1 MENIKMQLSSQELNE
16 YNKLREDG
24 KKWYSYYRGKGRTHK
39 EALAEAIKECG
50 VEKTIECDGI
60 IFTERNLEEN
70 EIECD
75 GMLFTESEYQEYKKL
90 DASLKDVY
98 RVNRKPYGLNHEQTM
113 SMVAIHVNALIP
125 VKTKKREN
133 INEETIKQIIKKA
146 FDWLKDNFYN
156 TFSRIANQISELWAM
171 CEDFLRRVF
180 SI

>member
-1 MENIKMQLSSQELNE
+1 MIIMENIKMQLSSQELNE

-24 KKWYSYYRGKGRTHK
+24 KEWYSYYRGKGRTHK
-39 EALAEAIKECG
+39 EALAEVVKECG

-90 DASLKDVY
+90 NDSLKAVY
-98 RVNRKPYGLNHEQTM
+98 KVNRKPYGLDHEQTM
-113 SMVAIHVNALIP
+113 TMVAIHVNGVTI
-125 VKTKKREN
+125 KREN
-133 INEETIKQIIKKA
+133 INEDTIKQIIKKA

-156 TFSRIANQISELWAM
+156 TFSRIANKISELWAM